1 MHVPFPLVF
10 SFNGGKR
17 MWDDMSIN
25 TAISKIRD
33 CSQEEEN
40 FIFNKYINMIV
51 SLASKRVDSRF
62 KTRIDPESIA
72 LSVMESFFQGVR
84 ETRFDFDNWQMVYG
98 LLVKITIRKSHNR
111 NVLHSAKKR
120 LGPEQVVDGPGE
132 VGFEEWQA
140 QYTGP
145 SPEEEVIARDLL
157 ETIRSKLEEREAQL
171 LDLKLAG
178 HSRDEIG
185 QCAAVGTITVTK
197 IG

>member
-1 MHVPFPLVF
+1 
-10 SFNGGKR
+10 

-25 TAISKIRD
+25 TAISKIKD
-33 CSQEEEN
+33 CSQEEEI

-51 SLASKRVDSRF
+51 PLASKRVDSRF

-120 LGPEQVVDGPGE
+120 LGPGQTDEGPGE

-145 SPEEEVIARDLL
+145 SAEEEVIAKDLL
-157 ETIRSKLEEREAQL
+157 ETIRSRLEEREAQL

-178 HSRDEIG
+178 YSRDEIANTLG
-185 QCAAVGTITVTK
+185 YSTRTVDRILKDKITPVILALTSET
-197 IG
+197 G

>member
-1 MHVPFPLVF
+1 
-10 SFNGGKR
+10 
-17 MWDDMSIN
+17 MWDEMSIN
-25 TAISKIRD
+25 TAISKIKN

-62 KTRIDPESIA
+62 KARIDPESIA

-120 LGPEQVVDGPGE
+120 LGAEQPIAGPGE
-132 VGFEEWQA
+132 VGFEDWQTE
-140 QYTGP
+140 YSGP

-157 ETIRSKLEEREAQL
+157 DTIRSRLEEREAHL

-178 HSRDEIG
+178 HSREEIATALG
-185 QCAAVGTITVTK
+185 YSTRTVDRILKDKITPVILALTAET
-197 IG
+197 